1 MLSIGMAAAV
11 GFTVGIGA
19 AVVGFTVGIGAAAV
33 GFTVGIGAGAVGVGN
48 RGRPARETPK
58 AHLRTLAAMSYW
70 VAQYSGS

>member
-19 AVVGFTVGIGAAAV
+19 AVVGFTVGIGA
-33 GFTVGIGAGAVGVGN
+33 GAVGVGN

-58 AHLRTLAAMSYW
+58 AHPRTLAAMSYW
-70 VAQYSGS
+70 VAQYSGN